1 MLQAAHMHSI
11 APRAHD
17 RYHVALPTRE
27 VTAEALH
34 ATRAAENAGAGGYDR
49 MKSLHQPKKSPYSV
63 WLYEAG
69 VMVPRTMPSTNPVGA
84 CTDPYRVRVPF
95 AHASKAH
102 GSAPLMAKM
111 VSVRAIMAGSVVTPS
126 CNARF
131 VAAAVSKRAVTF
143 ILLRPQYRRIYPS
156 RENRAVRV
164 VHNCR
169 RHGRSSPP
177 EDVRVC
183 DIPRHCAHC
192 PICGQAQSK
201 CGMGGN
207 RKGGEAIPRGSDA
220 CAGSGEPVTTVPS
233 LYQ

>member
-17 RYHVALPTRE
+17 RYHVALATRE

-143 ILLRPQYRRIYPS
+143 ILLRPQYRHIYPS
-156 RENRAVRV
+156 RETRAVRV
-164 VHNCR
+164 
-169 RHGRSSPP
+169 GRTQLPTAWSFITS
-177 EDVRVC
+177 
-183 DIPRHCAHC
+183 
-192 PICGQAQSK
+192 
-201 CGMGGN
+201 
-207 RKGGEAIPRGSDA
+207 
-220 CAGSGEPVTTVPS
+220 
-233 LYQ
+233 